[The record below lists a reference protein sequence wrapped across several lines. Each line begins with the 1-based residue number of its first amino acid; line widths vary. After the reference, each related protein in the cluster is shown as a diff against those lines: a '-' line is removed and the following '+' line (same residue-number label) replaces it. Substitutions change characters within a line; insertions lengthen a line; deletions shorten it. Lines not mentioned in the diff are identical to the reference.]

1 MNKKTIK
8 RDYCRPQMAVYN
20 LKMSAPL
27 LAGSITESSVNA
39 EEMNNGS
46 FGSREFEFDEEDF

>member
-1 MNKKTIK
+1 
-8 RDYCRPQMAVYN
+8 MAVYN